1 MNLLHDFHGPNA
13 GYILELYERYQ
24 QDPNSVDPETRAYF
38 KDWTPSTN
46 GAPAATAAMA
56 PAIDTDKLVGT
67 VNLAQ
72 AIREYGHL
80 AAQLDPLGT
89 PPPGD
94 SSLGEAYYNVTP
106 DDLRQFPASLIG
118 GPVAEGSDN
127 ALQAI
132 EHLRQIY
139 SSTIGYDYD
148 HLRQIEERN
157 WLRQAAESSRFRPSP
172 EQDNYVGLLHQL
184 TDVEVFERFLH
195 RTFPGKTRFS
205 IEGLDMMVPMLNEII
220 WRASKAKFQT
230 ILLGMAHRGRL
241 NVLTHVQNKDYAEIL
256 AEFKDPLTSENALD
270 QYLAKGWTGDV
281 KYHKG
286 VLHTLRGGE
295 ANPLV
300 VSMAPNP
307 SHLELVNPVIAGM
320 ARAAGTKVDHPGP
333 ADFMPG
339 LSLPIIIHGDASFSG
354 QGIVAETFNFRYL
367 RGYDVGGTIHII
379 ANNQLGFTADPD
391 DSRSTLYASDV
402 AKGYKV
408 PIVHVNADD
417 PEACL
422 EVARLAI
429 AYLLEFGKDFVIDLI
444 GYRRYGHNEGDEPR
458 FTQPLMYKK
467 VDEHPTVREQW
478 ASKLVENNLLE
489 AEKAQAMVDSQFNK
503 MQAIMNELDPQESI
517 VEPEPEPPPPGAAK
531 QAHTAVP
538 IDRLRALNK
547 SLLALPEGFSLH
559 PRLQR
564 ILKPRH
570 SALDDIDAG
579 KVDWATAEALAL
591 ASILE
596 DGIAIRMT
604 GEDVE
609 RGTFSHR
616 HAVLHD
622 AETGK
627 QYVPMQQIPQV
638 KAALEIVNSPL
649 TENGAVGFEYGY
661 NIQEPDRLVIW
672 EAQYGDFVN
681 GAQPVI
687 DEFIVSGRDK
697 WGQTPS
703 LVMLLPHGYE
713 GAGPDHSTARL
724 ERFLQMAA
732 DINMRIANCTTSAQ
746 YFHLLRRQAALLKT
760 DPLPLIIMTP
770 KSLLRNPLA
779 ASSPKDF
786 VEGFWQPVIDDARAQ
801 ESPDKVKRL
810 VFCSGKMYV
819 DLVSSDYRHNN
830 EAVAI
835 ARIEQL
841 YPLLPEAVLP
851 VLEGYPNLEEVMWV
865 QEEPRN
871 MGAWEA
877 LRPQL
882 SKLINGRWPL
892 SCISRPRRASPAEG
906 SSAWHGVNQRELVRL
921 AFDLE

>member
-1 MNLLHDFHGPNA
+1 MNLLQDFHGPNA
-13 GYILELYERYQ
+13 GYILELYEQYQ

-38 KDWTPSTN
+38 KEWTPSPN
-46 GAPAATAAMA
+46 GAAAAA
-56 PAIDTDKLVGT
+56 PAQTVDTDKLVGA
-67 VNLAQ
+67 VNLAS
-72 AIREYGHL
+72 AVREYGHL
-80 AAQLDPLGT
+80 AAQLDPLGS

-94 SSLGEAYYNVTP
+94 SALDEAYYDITE
-106 DDLRQFPASLIG
+106 DDLRQLPASLIG
-118 GPVAEGSDN
+118 GPVAEASEN

-132 EHLRQIY
+132 RRLRQIY

-148 HLRQIEERN
+148 HLRQFEERS
-157 WLRQAAESSRFRPSP
+157 WLRQAAETGRFRPSP
-172 EQDNYVGLLHQL
+172 EADDYVALLQQM
-184 TDVEVFERFLH
+184 TKVEVFERFLH
-195 RTFPGKTRFS
+195 RSFPGKTRFS

-220 WRASKAKFQT
+220 QRASNAEFRT

-241 NVLTHVQNKDYAEIL
+241 NVLTHVQNKDYAELL
-256 AEFKDPLTSENALD
+256 AEFKDPIISENPVD
-270 QYLAKGWTGDV
+270 KYLAKGWTGDV

-286 VLHTLRGGE
+286 VLQTLRSGDSDR
-295 ANPLV
+295 LV

-307 SHLELVNPVIAGM
+307 SHLELVNPVILGM
-320 ARAAGTKVDHPGP
+320 ARAAGTIVDQPGP
-333 ADFMPG
+333 VEFIPG
-339 LSLPIIIHGDASFSG
+339 LSLPILIHGDASFSG
-354 QGIVAETFNFRYL
+354 QGVVAETLNLRYL
-367 RGYDVGGTIHII
+367 HGYDVGGTIHII
-379 ANNQLGFTADPD
+379 ANNQLGFTAEPQ

-429 AYLLEFGKDFVIDLI
+429 GYLLEFGKDFVIDLI

-467 VDEHPTVREQW
+467 VDEHPTVREQF
-478 ASKLVENNLLE
+478 
-489 AEKAQAMVDSQFNK
+489 AEKLIEQELIEADKAEAMVDERFSKLQE
-503 MQAIMNELDPQESI
+503 IMSKLDPEESI
-517 VEPEPEPPPPGAAK
+517 VEPEPETPPPGMARK
-531 QAHTAVP
+531 AHTAVDF
-538 IDRLRALNK
+538 DRLRSLHE
-547 SLLALPEGFSLH
+547 SLLALPDGFTLH
-559 PRLQR
+559 SRLTR
-564 ILKPRH
+564 ILKPRR
-570 SALDDIDAG
+570 SALEDVDES

-596 DGIAIRMT
+596 EGIAVRFT

-609 RGTFSHR
+609 RGTFSQR

-622 AETGK
+622 VETGE
-627 QYVPMQQIPQV
+627 QYIPMQHMPQA
-638 KAALEIVNSPL
+638 KAAFEIINSPL

-703 LVMLLPHGYE
+703 LVLLLPHGYE
-713 GAGPDHSTARL
+713 GAGPDHSTGRL
-724 ERFLQMAA
+724 ERFLQMGA

-746 YFHLLRRQAALLKT
+746 YFHMLRRQAVLLKS

-770 KSLLRNPLA
+770 KSLLRNPLS
-779 ASSPKDF
+779 ASPPRDF
-786 VEGFWQPVIDDARAQ
+786 IEGMWQPVIDDARAQ
-801 ESPDKVKRL
+801 KSPDKIRRL

-819 DLVSSDYRHNN
+819 DLVSSDYREEN
-830 EAVAI
+830 EAVAV

-851 VLEGYPNLEEVMWV
+851 VMEGYPNLEAIVWV

-877 LRPQL
+877 FRPQL
-882 SKLINGRWPL
+882 RKLIDGRWAL

-906 SSAWHGVNQRELVRL
+906 SSAWHAVNQKELVRL

>member
-38 KDWTPSTN
+38 KEWTPTTN
-46 GAPAATAAMA
+46 GAPAITAAAA
-56 PAIDTDKLVGT
+56 PAVNTDKLVGA

-72 AIREYGHL
+72 AVREYGHL

-94 SSLGEAYYNVTP
+94 SALDEAYYDLTEDN
-106 DDLRQFPASLIG
+106 LRQLPASLIG
-118 GPVAEGSDN
+118 GPVAEDSDN

-132 EHLRQIY
+132 NQLRQIY

-148 HLRQIEERN
+148 HMRQFEERS
-157 WLRQAAESSRFRPSP
+157 WLRQAAETSRFRPSP
-172 EQDNYVGLLHQL
+172 EQDNYGALLQQL
-184 TDVEVFERFLH
+184 TAVEVFERFLH

-205 IEGLDMMVPMLNEII
+205 IEGLDIMVPMLNEII
-220 WRASKAKFQT
+220 GRASHAKFRT

-241 NVLTHVQNKDYAEIL
+241 NVLTHVQDKDYAEIL
-256 AEFKDPLTSENALD
+256 AEFKDPVTSENAVA
-270 QYLAKGWTGDV
+270 QYLATGWTGDV

-286 VLHTLRGGE
+286 VMHTLRAGE
-295 ANPLV
+295 ADPLV
-300 VSMAPNP
+300 VSMTPNP
-307 SHLELVNPVIAGM
+307 SHLELVNPVVAGM

-333 ADFMPG
+333 AEFKPG
-339 LSLPIIIHGDASFSG
+339 LSLPILIHGDASFSG

-379 ANNQLGFTADPD
+379 ANNQLGFTAEPD

-429 AYLLEFGKDFVIDLI
+429 GYLLEFGRDFVIDLI

-458 FTQPLMYKK
+458 FTQPQMYKK
-467 VDEHPTVREQW
+467 VDEHPTVRELW
-478 ASKLVENNLLE
+478 ANKLVEQNLIT
-489 AEKAQAMVDSQFNK
+489 AEQAQEMVDSHFNK
-503 MQAIMNELDPQESI
+503 LQEIMNKLDPQESI

-531 QAHTAVP
+531 KAHTAVP
-538 IDRLRALNK
+538 IDRLRGLHR
-547 SLLALPEGFSLH
+547 SLLDLPEGFTLH
-559 PRLQR
+559 PRLSR

-570 SALDDIDAG
+570 SALDDLAES
-579 KVDWATAEALAL
+579 KVDWAMAEALAL

-622 AETGK
+622 AETGQ
-627 QYVPMQQIPQV
+627 QYVPMQHLPQAG
-638 KAALEIVNSPL
+638 AAFEIVNSPL

-672 EAQYGDFVN
+672 EAQYGDFIN

-703 LVMLLPHGYE
+703 LVLLLPHGYE
-713 GAGPDHSTARL
+713 GAGPDHSTGRP

-732 DINMRIANCTTSAQ
+732 DINIRIANCTTSAQ
-746 YFHLLRRQAALLKT
+746 YFHLLRRQAVLLKT
-760 DPLPLIIMTP
+760 DPLPLIILTP

-779 ASSPKDF
+779 ASPPQDF
-786 VEGFWQPVIDDARAQ
+786 VEGIWQPVIDDARAK
-801 ESPDKVKRL
+801 ESADKVKRL
-810 VFCSGKMYV
+810 VLCSGKMYI
-819 DLVSSDYRHNN
+819 DLISSEYRDRN
-830 EAVAI
+830 EAVAV

-851 VLEGYPNLEEVMWV
+851 VLEGYPNLAEVMWV

-882 SKLINGRWPL
+882 RKLIDGRWPL
-892 SCISRPRRASPAEG
+892 SCTSRPRRASPAEG
-906 SSAWHGVNQRELVRL
+906 SSAWHAINQKELVRL